1 MKLCTT
7 VLVLLLLLVHPSKG
21 SSFPFDTLT
30 NNETTTYRD
39 KHKITSLPGLADM
52 PTNFNMY
59 TGHLNIGY
67 DDYLISSKYGG
78 LFYW

>member
-21 SSFPFDTLT
+21 LSFSLETLI
-30 NNETTTYRD
+30 NNETTTYRA
-39 KHKITSLPGLADM
+39 KHKITSLPGLAEM

-59 TGHLNIGY
+59 TGFLNIGY
-67 DDYLISSKYGG
+67 DDYFISSKYGG